1 MNTFISKGAMYMN
14 NAQCRSIF
22 KGGTEHTDSKAVT
35 EIWIKLINRLEKSSL
50 QTNKIRE
57 E

>member
-1 MNTFISKGAMYMN
+1 MN

-22 KGGTEHTDSKAVT
+22 KGTEHTDSKAVT

>member
-1 MNTFISKGAMYMN
+1 MN
-14 NAQCRSIF
+14 NAQCQSIF

-35 EIWIKLINRLEKSSL
+35 EIWIKLISRLEKSSL

>member
-1 MNTFISKGAMYMN
+1 MN
-14 NAQCRSIF
+14 NTQCRSIF
-22 KGGTEHTDSKAVT
+22 KDGTEHTDSTAVT